1 MHDYCTQ
8 NATDSELVN
17 ATDLASNAAL
27 AFPCKQNASSEAC
40 SKSDTADPTKVVMS
54 AMADEPG
61 APYDSPFTRPT
72 SQNESELGVR

>member
-40 SKSDTADPTKVVMS
+40 NKSDTADPTKVVMS

-61 APYDSPFTRPT
+61 APYYTTLLSHDRRPKT
-72 SQNESELGVR
+72 SLN